1 MFSRIRKDLGAF
13 LKDSTYIRVCGFYS
27 GSIFSDWFGIPV
39 SSGLVGWLL
48 KGGGLL
54 KGSRLGIIDDR
65 MRKPAPGR
73 KHDFCSKRNYGG
85 IVLLAV

>member
-1 MFSRIRKDLGAF
+1 MVFILEVFSQTGLEF
-13 LKDSTYIRVCGFYS
+13 L
-27 GSIFSDWFGIPV
+27 

-48 KGGGLL
+48 KAGGLL

-73 KHDFCSKRNYGG
+73 KHDFCSKQNCGG